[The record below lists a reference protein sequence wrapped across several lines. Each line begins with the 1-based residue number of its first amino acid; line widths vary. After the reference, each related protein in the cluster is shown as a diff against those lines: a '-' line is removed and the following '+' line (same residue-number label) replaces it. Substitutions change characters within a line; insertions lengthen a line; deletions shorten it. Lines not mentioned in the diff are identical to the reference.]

1 MRRPPKRGEL
11 ALRRVNHVAFTLY
24 ARRDHLALY
33 GSNPLEYVDPPGF
46 IGLRLDLLSRRV
58 RWLDEVAGGACGRRR
73 VGPPDPRRGRVAL
86 RHGAGPKLSAVA
98 TTACFRAA
106 AATG

>member
-33 GSNPLEYVDPPGF
+33 GSNPLEYVDRLALSGCAWTCSRAGSAGSTRLRAVRAVGDALAHLIRAEAGSLSGTEPGP
-46 IGLRLDLLSRRV
+46 S
-58 RWLDEVAGGACGRRR
+58 
-73 VGPPDPRRGRVAL
+73 
-86 RHGAGPKLSAVA
+86 
-98 TTACFRAA
+98 
-106 AATG
+106 